1 MTEAEA
7 RAAERE
13 AIATL
18 LRLDLLLLKQ
28 GTPED
33 FLHRALSLI
42 EARTWQYQSTNP
54 DLTEI

>member
-1 MTEAEA
+1 MNEAEA

-28 GTPED
+28 GTPET
-33 FLHRALSLI
+33 FLNRALALI
-42 EARTWQYQSTNP
+42 ETRAWHQNTNQ
-54 DLTEI
+54 DSTEI

>member
-13 AIATL
+13 AIATI

-33 FLHRALSLI
+33 FLQRALSLI
-42 EARTWQYQSTNP
+42 ETRGQQAYGKS
-54 DLTEI
+54 I

>member
-7 RAAERE
+7 RAAERK

-18 LRLDLLLLKQ
+18 LQLDLLLLKQ

-33 FLHRALSLI
+33 FLNRALALI
-42 EARTWQYQSTNP
+42 EARDWQHQSTNP

>member
-7 RAAERE
+7 RAAERK

-18 LRLDLLLLKQ
+18 LQLDLLLLKQ

-33 FLHRALSLI
+33 FLNRALSLLETRDQQADGKSI
-42 EARTWQYQSTNP
+42 
-54 DLTEI
+54 